1 MTRAEFNIFFEK
13 HYENYCRYAF
23 TIIRDKDEV
32 EDIVQSVMVDVWNS
46 GKIHETEKPEHYVLR
61 SIKFKCIDYQ
71 RKAIVKRKHEA
82 EVIHISVAHEEEE
95 ENNEEYLI
103 SLMQDAIEK
112 LPEKTQQVFKMAK
125 QDGKS
130 YKQIAE
136 ELDISPKT
144 VENQMTRAFKHL
156 REALGK
162 YKHLYGFLI
171 FLTFG

>member
-23 TIIRDKDEV
+23 SIIRDKDEV

-82 EVIHISVAHEEEE
+82 EVIHLNDSVENEE
-95 ENNEEYLI
+95 ENNEDYLI
-103 SLMQDAIEK
+103 SLMQEAIEQ
-112 LPEKTQQVFKMAK
+112 LPEKTQEVFKMAK

-130 YKQIAE
+130 YKEIAE
-136 ELDISPKT
+136 AMGISPKT

-162 YKHLYGFLI
+162 YHHLYGFLI
-171 FLTFG
+171 FLMFG

>member
-46 GKIHETEKPEHYVLR
+46 GQIHETEKPEHYVLR

-71 RKAIVKRKHEA
+71 RKAIVKRKHET
-82 EVIHISVAHEEEE
+82 EVIHLNDSVDVDD
-95 ENNEEYLI
+95 ENNEDYLI
-103 SLMQDAIEK
+103 SLMREAIEQ
-112 LPEKTQQVFKMAK
+112 LPEKTQEVFKMAK

-130 YKQIAE
+130 YKDIAE
-136 ELDISPKT
+136 VMGISPKT

-162 YKHLYGFLI
+162 YKHLYGFII
-171 FLTFG
+171 FLMFG

>member
-23 TIIRDKDEV
+23 TIIREEDEV
-32 EDIVQSVMVDVWNS
+32 EDIVQSVMADVWNS

-82 EVIHISVAHEEEE
+82 EVIHLNDSYEEDE
-95 ENNEEYLI
+95 ENNEDYLI
-103 SLMQDAIEK
+103 SLMQEAIEQ
-112 LPEKTQQVFKMAK
+112 LPEKTQEVFKMAK

-130 YKQIAE
+130 YKEIAE
-136 ELDISPKT
+136 VMGISPKT

-162 YKHLYGFLI
+162 YKHLYGFII
-171 FLTFG
+171 FLMFG